1 MEWVSYKICEKSAFG
16 YVGLYFLCIMAAVG
30 GSNSDESDFQ
40 GEGENDSG
48 NESDI
53 SVSTVNTEDLS
64 DLSFSEDEDGDH
76 EVGWSHDPAPVNTTP
91 FTSRTGAVSRIPE
104 DGTAK
109 DFFDL
114 FVSDEVFEAFVEETN
129 RYARQCIAH
138 KPDQR
143 WRETNVEEMKAYFGL
158 NILFGIKK
166 LPDTVLYWSKDPALG
181 VPYVQKVM
189 PRDRFDKLTQYLHIN
204 DNEKAAP
211 RGHRDHDNS
220 SVVRGCQQKVP

>member
-1 MEWVSYKICEKSAFG
+1 
-16 YVGLYFLCIMAAVG
+16 MAAVCR
-30 GSNSDESDFQ
+30 SNSDESDFQ
-40 GEGENDSG
+40 DEGENDSG
-48 NESDI
+48 SESDI

-64 DLSFSEDEDGDH
+64 DLSFSEDEDGDG
-76 EVGWSHDPAPVNTTP
+76 EVGWSRDPAPVNTTP

-129 RYARQCIAH
+129 RFARQCIAH

-158 NILFGIKK
+158 NILFGTRSFPTLTCIGPRIQLLV
-166 LPDTVLYWSKDPALG
+166 LPMCRK
-181 VPYVQKVM
+181 
-189 PRDRFDKLTQYLHIN
+189 
-204 DNEKAAP
+204 
-211 RGHRDHDNS
+211 
-220 SVVRGCQQKVP
+220 

>member
-16 YVGLYFLCIMAAVG
+16 YVGLYFLCVMAAVG

-40 GEGENDSG
+40 DEGENDSG
-48 NESDI
+48 SESDI
-53 SVSTVNTEDLS
+53 SVSSVNTEDLS
-64 DLSFSEDEDGDH
+64 DLSFSEDEHGDS
-76 EVGWSHDPAPVNTTP
+76 EVGWSRDPAPVNTTP

-138 KPDQR
+138 KPD
-143 WRETNVEEMKAYFGL
+143 
-158 NILFGIKK
+158 
-166 LPDTVLYWSKDPALG
+166 
-181 VPYVQKVM
+181 
-189 PRDRFDKLTQYLHIN
+189 
-204 DNEKAAP
+204 
-211 RGHRDHDNS
+211 
-220 SVVRGCQQKVP
+220 